1 MSLGRCHEKASRTG
15 VTGILLE
22 ETMEDLHAICEKLN
36 AEYPIYQHHHNR
48 TWRKAS
54 KSEPWE
60 EVEIDEIES
69 RIDRNTKE
77 DKRASV

>member
-1 MSLGRCHEKASRTG
+1 MKE
-15 VTGILLE
+15 LLE
-22 ETMEDLHAICEKLN
+22 LCESIN
-36 AEYPIYQHHHNR
+36 TREYPMYQHHHCR